1 MAKRCNLKFF
11 LQNTVNNAISLV
23 MFLTKERLATRGIK
37 STVIHN
43 KLLNE
48 KRNKTHSKKYQS
60 IKRMKKH
67 FLKLRF
73 DRLVKIFLS
82 PKKSLSFFFR
92 LTEKTYE
99 GGVRATHKEA
109 SKIDSYRGKR
119 ESEI

>member
-1 MAKRCNLKFF
+1 MKLTQK
-11 LQNTVNNAISLV
+11 ISIEQ
-23 MFLTKERLATRGIK
+23 K
-37 STVIHN
+37 
-43 KLLNE
+43 NE
-48 KRNKTHSKKYQS
+48 EALFEVE
-60 IKRMKKH
+60 I
-67 FLKLRF
+67 

-119 ESEI
+119 ESEK